1 MAKVAIIM
9 YMFSIAVLFS
19 GYFIEKAYGLGL
31 FTGITIDS
39 LEQLISK
46 NDINQEISVDLIF
59 GDFIAAAR
67 VVFGIV
73 TGDTIAAAFSIIPSF
88 NEVWMLLVRLLFTFS
103 SALLWAFVVA
113 GRSL

>member
-59 GDFIAAAR
+59 GDFIAAVR
-67 VVFGIV
+67 LIFGIV
-73 TGDTIAAAFSIIPSF
+73 TGDTIAQALALIPQF
-88 NEVWMLLVRLLFTFS
+88 DATWRLLTGLIFSFT